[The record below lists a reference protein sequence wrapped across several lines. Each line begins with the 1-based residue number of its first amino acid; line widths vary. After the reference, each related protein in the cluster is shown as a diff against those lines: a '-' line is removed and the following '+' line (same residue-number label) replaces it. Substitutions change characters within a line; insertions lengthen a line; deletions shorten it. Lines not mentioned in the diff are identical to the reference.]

1 MDKSTHLEQ
10 ELVSL
15 RMQVLEMAAYA
26 EKSLEKALQSLLE
39 RNTDLAQ
46 EVIDMDSNINKLE
59 CDIDEDSLRL
69 LALAQPVARDLRFI
83 VGIMRIIVNL
93 ERVGDEA
100 VNIAE
105 RALLLSLRPPLPFN
119 HVLEDLSGMCL
130 EMVRSAVKALK
141 DEDAEL
147 AQRVCDMDYRANELD
162 LSILKKLIDYMLQ
175 ETPAIERSVHTILSS
190 RSMERVGDL
199 STNIAES
206 VIFIVKGVNIKHRCG
221 RI

>member
-1 MDKSTHLEQ
+1 MHVKFHLDQ

-26 EKSLEKALQSLLE
+26 EKSLEKALESLFE

-46 EVIDMDSNINKLE
+46 EVIDMDKNINKLE

-83 VGIMRIIVNL
+83 VGAMRMIVNI

-105 RALLLSLRPPLPFN
+105 RSLLLSLRPPLPFN
-119 HVLEDLSGMCL
+119 HMLEDLAALCL
-130 EMVRSAVKALK
+130 EMFRTAIRAFK
-141 DEDAEL
+141 DDDPDL

-162 LSILKKLIDYMLQ
+162 LSVLKRLMDYMLK

-190 RSMERVGDL
+190 RSMERIGDL
-199 STNIAES
+199 ATNVAEC
-206 VIFIVKGVNIKHRCG
+206 VIFIKKGVNIKHRCG

>member
-1 MDKSTHLEQ
+1 MELSTHLDQ

-26 EKSLEKALQSLLE
+26 EKSLEKALEALLE

-46 EVIDMDSNINKLE
+46 EVIDMDKNINQLE
-59 CDIDEDSLRL
+59 CDIDEDSLKL
-69 LALAQPVARDLRFI
+69 LALTQPVAKDLRFV

-119 HVLEDLSGMCL
+119 HVLEDLASLSL
-130 EMVRSAVKALK
+130 EMLRSAIKALK
-141 DEDAEL
+141 DDDADL

-175 ETPAIERSVHTILSS
+175 EAPAIERSVHTILSS

-206 VIFIVKGVNIKHRCG
+206 VIFIIRGVNIKHRCG